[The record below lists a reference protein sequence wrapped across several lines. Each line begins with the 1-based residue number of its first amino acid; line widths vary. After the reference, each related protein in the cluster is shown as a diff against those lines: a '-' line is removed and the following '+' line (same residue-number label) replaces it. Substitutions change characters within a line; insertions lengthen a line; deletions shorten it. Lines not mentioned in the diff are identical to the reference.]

1 MGDTKKKGKKK
12 DRGRFDYFKAFEKM
26 SRYSVQAAAVLDD
39 ALTNY
44 NLEEVFAE
52 RIEDMKKVEH
62 KCDEIVYAIMDNIVK
77 EFLPPID
84 QEDIIRIGYA
94 IDDVTDAID
103 DIFTYM
109 YMYHINQ
116 LRPDA
121 IELTDILLKTCEGL
135 EEATREFTNFRKT
148 KKLKDKVMLVSNL
161 EKEADAVFER
171 AMYNLYGDRNLS
183 ARDLLIWTD
192 LYQRL
197 EVCCDAAESVTKIME
212 TVQLKN
218 L

>member
-1 MGDTKKKGKKK
+1 MGDSKKKGKKR

-26 SRYSVQAAAVLDD
+26 SRYVVQAAAVLDD

-62 KCDEIVYAIMDNIVK
+62 KCDEVMYAIMDNIIK

-84 QEDIIRIGYA
+84 QEDIIRIGYS
-94 IDDVTDAID
+94 IDDVTDSID

-109 YMYHINQ
+109 YMYHISQ

-121 IELTDILLKTCEGL
+121 IELTDILLKTAEGL

-148 KKLKDKVMLVSNL
+148 KKLKEYIMAVSKL
-161 EKEADAVFER
+161 EKEADALFVK
-171 AMYNLYGDRNLS
+171 AMYNLHGDPNIS
-183 ARDLLIWTD
+183 ARELMIWQD
-192 LYQRL
+192 LYQRI
-197 EVCCDAAESVTKIME
+197 EECCDRAESVTKLME